1 MRRQLFFIRLALINT
16 FKKRLRAILAIGVIA
31 LTSAVVVVLFGVDIG
46 LHNLVQ
52 NEINQSDSKDVVTV
66 TLRNTQQVKLD
77 DTAVSRIKSIS
88 GVGQVVQFVGIF
100 GTAVLNDVNLNMP
113 LYAVSPEYFMLG
125 STISIAGNIDKQP
138 SDNNAIVSKKVLEIY
153 GISLDKAVGQKIKIQ
168 ATLTSD
174 TTDTTASTG
183 TKETPIQEYTIAGVI
198 DRGDLPLAYIPIDN
212 VKKLGLT
219 SVNQLKVRLTD
230 VNQVGEVREAIEQQG
245 FQTTSILDT
254 IGQVDKL
261 FTVIRNVLVIFGIIV
276 FVVTISATFTIIS
289 LTLMEETQQV
299 GFLRINGLLKRDVNL
314 LFLIQSIVL
323 TLLGAIGGSILGTLF
338 GSLLN
343 MFSRSVASGEAF
355 SSDVTIFEA
364 PINAIVIIIILSVV
378 TGWLVSQIPIRR
390 AVSISPLQELKE

>member
-1 MRRQLFFIRLALINT
+1 MRRQFFFIRLALINT
-16 FKKRLRAILAIGVIA
+16 FKKRIRAILAIGVIA

-52 NEINQSDSKDVVTV
+52 NEIKQSDSKDVVTV

-77 DTAVSRIKSIS
+77 DTAVSKIKSIS

-100 GTAVLNDVNLNMP
+100 GTAILHDINLNMP
-113 LYAVSPEYFMLG
+113 LYAVSQEYFMLG
-125 STISIAGNIDKQP
+125 STISIVGNLNKQP
-138 SDNNAIVSKKVLEIY
+138 SENNVIVSKKVIEIY
-153 GISLDKAVGQKIKIQ
+153 GISLDQAVGQKLKIQ
-168 ATLTSD
+168 ATLTSGNTSSD
-174 TTDTTASTG
+174 N
-183 TKETPIQEYTIAGVI
+183 KETPIEEYTIAGVI
-198 DRGDLPLAYIPIDN
+198 DRGDLPLAYISIDN

-230 VNQVGEVREAIEQQG
+230 VNRVAEVREAVEQQG

-254 IGQVDKL
+254 INQVDKL

-299 GFLRINGLLKRDVNL
+299 GFLRINGLLKRDVSM

-323 TLLGAIGGSILGTLF
+323 TLLGAVGGSVLGTAF
-338 GSLLN
+338 GNILN
-343 MFSRSVASGEAF
+343 NFSRSVASGEAF
-355 SSDVTIFEA
+355 SSDVTIFET
-364 PINAIVIIIILSVV
+364 PITAIIVIIGLSVV

-390 AVSISPLQELKE
+390 AISINPLQELKE